1 MAGDTTHN
9 IGSAPSTH
17 NNNNNNAQ
25 IIMNAP
31 STNGSAHSLSI
42 SSGNAPSS
50 MGGTTPSKSAEAR
63 SFLRSESRAYQH
75 HSRASDT
82 LARIQFLIRTN
93 AKVVGAI
100 VVFAFF
106 VVFVLDDD
114 GTGATSLRGN
124 L

>member
-1 MAGDTTHN
+1 
-9 IGSAPSTH
+9 
-17 NNNNNNAQ
+17 
-25 IIMNAP
+25 MNTP
-31 STNGSAHSLSI
+31 STNGSAHSLTL
-42 SSGNAPSS
+42 SSGAAPSS
-50 MGGTTPSKSAEAR
+50 TPSKSTEAR

-82 LARIQFLIRTN
+82 FARIQFLLRTN